1 MTLSFQT
8 PSNVRPPNATL
19 REKAIHLDLLGV
31 ATAIAAIAAFVLSM
45 HYVGTNQGWSSR
57 AAWAY
62 MVAFVILTA
71 VFIINEFKM
80 KSKAILQFHFL
91 KRRRFS
97 ENCVY
102 IFFLAGLFFPL
113 LFSLPIRF
121 QSINN
126 ESASN
131 SGLRL
136 IPLVLG
142 VSIFTMITNY
152 VLTHWPRYTTLLV
165 LGAVFGIAGAA
176 LISSASQTTSATT
189 WIVYELVTA
198 AGVGFALQ
206 IPMIANQA
214 SVAASEIPAATSN
227 TLFFETLGQALFT
240 AAGEAAFINRLI
252 INLSRFPSSAINSD
266 VVIAAGAT
274 GFRKL
279 FNADQ
284 VRLIEFCYDEAL
296 KVTHTM
302 SLGCGVAAGLVWLSM
317 VAPTVRRRL
326 SRNARDQ

>member
-8 PSNVRPPNATL
+8 PSSVRPRDATL
-19 REKAIHLDLLGV
+19 WEKAIHMDLLGV
-31 ATAIAAIAAFVLSM
+31 STAVAAIAAFILSM
-45 HYVGTNQGWSSR
+45 HYVGTSEGWSSK
-57 AAWAY
+57 AALAY
-62 MVAFVILTA
+62 MVAFVILATTF
-71 VFIINEFKM
+71 VINESKM
-80 KSKAILQFHFL
+80 KSKAMLQLHFL

-102 IFFLAGLFFPL
+102 IFFLAGLYFPL

-126 ESASN
+126 ESASG

-142 VSIFTMITNY
+142 ISVFTMISNY
-152 VLTHWPRYTTLLV
+152 VLTHWPRHTTLLV
-165 LGAVFGIAGAA
+165 LGVTFGIAGTG
-176 LISSASQTTSATT
+176 LISSARQDATSTT

-214 SVAASEIPAATSN
+214 SVAASDIPAATSN

-252 INLSRFPSSAINSD
+252 INLSGFPSSSINPD

-279 FNADQ
+279 FNSDQ

-296 KVTHTM
+296 KLTHLM

-317 VAPTVRRRL
+317 AAPTMKTRFS
-326 SRNARDQ
+326 SRARDQ